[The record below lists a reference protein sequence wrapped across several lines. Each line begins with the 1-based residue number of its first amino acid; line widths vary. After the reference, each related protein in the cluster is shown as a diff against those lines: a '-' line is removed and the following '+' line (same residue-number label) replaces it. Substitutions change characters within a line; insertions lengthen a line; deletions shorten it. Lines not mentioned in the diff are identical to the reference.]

1 MNPRAP
7 GKRVRFQ
14 DRPDRPTVRTCG
26 DAACCAP
33 QSWRNVALMETR
45 LGPFTTEHEL
55 PQPLKFAWPLIL
67 LPELF
72 TGATHL
78 ALARGYFASL
88 GWEVYTPDLRS
99 ASGADELS
107 RISRASG
114 FEKLRAALA
123 CALDALARDVI
134 FVGHGIG
141 GLLALDAARHPQAR
155 AAVALAPML
164 PGVRSPLVSGI
175 ANWRARRFGGALRVP
190 RGRILIDLF
199 ADADPFQRQALVR
212 ALVSDDAR
220 AAVEVVRGRCAP
232 AGEAMAP
239 RLIVSGDSDPFAPLE
254 MTRAFA
260 ERIGATL
267 RVVRGRGHW
276 LVGGR
281 ALERMV
287 AEVQRFLVRGLG
299 RDLLLLYS
307 EDRAGDVGE
316 EESDDE
322 D

>member
-1 MNPRAP
+1 MM
-7 GKRVRFQ
+7 
-14 DRPDRPTVRTCG
+14 
-26 DAACCAP
+26 DA
-33 QSWRNVALMETR
+33 R
-45 LGPFTTEHEL
+45 LGPFPTEHEL
-55 PQPLKFAWPLIL
+55 PQPLKFAWPLLL

-99 ASGADELS
+99 ASGAEELL
-107 RISRASG
+107 RFSRASG

-123 CALDALARDVI
+123 CALGALARDVI
-134 FVGHGIG
+134 LVGHGIG
-141 GLLALDAARHPQAR
+141 GLLALDAANHPQAR
-155 AAVALAPML
+155 ATVALAPML
-164 PGVRSPLVSGI
+164 PGVRSRLVGGI
-175 ANWRARRFGGALRVP
+175 ANWRARRFGGALRAP
-190 RGRILIDLF
+190 RGRLLIDLF
-199 ADADPFQRQALVR
+199 ADADPFQRDALAR

-220 AAVEVVRGRCAP
+220 AAAEVARGRCAP
-232 AGEAMAP
+232 PVGAMAP
-239 RLIVSGDSDPFAPLE
+239 RLIVTGDSDPFAPLE

-281 ALERMV
+281 ALERTV

-299 RDLLLLYS
+299 GDLLLLYS
-307 EDRAGDVGE
+307 EDGAGDAAEGE
-316 EESDDE
+316 TDDE